1 MIQQWINKVF
11 HISNAE
17 SAPIIIT
24 LLVFVTGGILKLLSD
39 LIVGIGRRRTIR
51 RQFYLLSEVLAGS
64 ASVQADKYI
73 ETAEGFTLNG
83 LKPLRMSVVD
93 FYQPS
98 IIKDIGYLKTFES
111 FFEGLENRF
120 IFRLI
125 NRQKKLD
132 AFYDCWNAL
141 SSIQIS
147 QVRANEAI
155 GFVLEYY
162 NSHNE
167 KRNKGMMEFEKLM
180 FNLYQSLLGLPQ
192 ADYAKKYYKEVTQI
206 KEIWGKI
213 PNSITPKIAHD
224 HLVKPIVDL
233 SMNNTYEGA
242 QLIRF
247 CLMDV
252 ESEYVN
258 MDRMMN
264 VYKQQLINY
273 SEHIKV
279 HVKNIVLGQK
289 VLKKIL
295 L

>member
-24 LLVFVTGGILKLLSD
+24 LLVFVTGGLLKLLSD
-39 LIVGIGRRRTIR
+39 LIVGIGRRRVIR
-51 RQFYLLSEVLAGS
+51 RQFYLLSEVMAGS
-64 ASVQADKYI
+64 ALIQADKYK
-73 ETAEGFTLNG
+73 ETAEGFTLDG
-83 LKPLRMSVVD
+83 LKPLKMSVVD

-98 IIKDIGYLKTFES
+98 IIKDIGYPKTFGS

-147 QVRANEAI
+147 QLRANEAI

-162 NSHNE
+162 NGHNE

-180 FNLYQSLLGLPQ
+180 FSIYQSLLGLPQ

-206 KEIWGKI
+206 KEEWSKI
-213 PNSITPKIAHD
+213 PDNVTPKIAHD
-224 HLVKPIVDL
+224 RLVKPIVDL

-242 QLIRF
+242 QLVRF

-258 MDRMMN
+258 MEKMMN

-273 SEHIKV
+273 SEYIRIHAG
-279 HVKNIVLGQK
+279 NIVSGQI
-289 VLKKIL
+289 VLKKYFR
-295 L
+295 